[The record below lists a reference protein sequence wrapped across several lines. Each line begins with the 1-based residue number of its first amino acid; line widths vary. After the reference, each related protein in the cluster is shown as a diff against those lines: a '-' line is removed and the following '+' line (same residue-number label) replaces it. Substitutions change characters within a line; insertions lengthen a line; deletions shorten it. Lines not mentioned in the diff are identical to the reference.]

1 MLIGSVQKETM
12 GRRAVFLITRMLL
25 WTGYPIFMEMG
36 FDYLFP
42 FFQIKRGSRIVIYGA
57 GTFGLELVNAISSS
71 SDYDLVMWVDRQ
83 GKQLMSNPSPKIKVS
98 RISEML
104 ERQAEYD
111 YVAIAI
117 IDYDIANK
125 AKESLVSM
133 GIEEAKIAL
142 MDPGVVTE
150 ENLPRMIRD
159 NVSQDVL
166 KGS

>member
-1 MLIGSVQKETM
+1 M
-12 GRRAVFLITRMLL
+12 
-25 WTGYPIFMEMG
+25 
-36 FDYLFP
+36 
-42 FFQIKRGSRIVIYGA
+42 
-57 GTFGLELVNAISSS
+57 VNAISSS

-159 NVSQDVL
+159 NASQDVL